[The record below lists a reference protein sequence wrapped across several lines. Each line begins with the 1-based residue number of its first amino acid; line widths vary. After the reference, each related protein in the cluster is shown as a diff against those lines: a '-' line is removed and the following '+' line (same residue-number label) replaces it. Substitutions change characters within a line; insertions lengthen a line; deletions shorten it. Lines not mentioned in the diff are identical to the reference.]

1 MKITKSKLR
10 ALILE
15 EIDDQLA
22 PVQKGDES
30 QKGDKIYVVDF
41 SSHDGR
47 TQASFK
53 TEQSAKSLKAR
64 LEKEQKFVEDNR
76 SKLRD
81 HELTYND
88 KETGQKF
95 RFSVITSPTRIRLY
109 TMPLHQ

>member
-1 MKITKSKLR
+1 MKLTKSKLK

-22 PVQKGDES
+22 PVQKGDET
-30 QKGDKIYVVDF
+30 QKGDKIYVVEL

-53 TEQSAKSLKAR
+53 TQQGAKRLIAR
-64 LEKEQKFVEDNR
+64 LEKEKKFVEDNR
-76 SKLRD
+76 SKLRP
-81 HELTYND
+81 HELIYND

-95 RFSVITSPTRIRLY
+95 RFSVITSPTRIRFY